1 MKGEIV
7 YNMRI
12 ISVRDS
18 PEYKDKVIK
27 YFQSKWAS
35 KKSLMVYENCISH
48 CITTKNPLPQWY
60 LLMEG
65 DEIIGCA
72 GLITNDFISRMDL
85 YPWMC
90 ALYIEEAHRG
100 NSYGALLLEK
110 AKEDARKGDLLTY
123 IFAQVILN
131 IMRNMVS
138 TT

>member
-1 MKGEIV
+1 
-7 YNMRI
+7 
-12 ISVRDS
+12 
-18 PEYKDKVIK
+18 
-27 YFQSKWAS
+27 
-35 KKSLMVYENCISH
+35 MVYENCISH

-65 DEIIGCA
+65 DEIIGCT

-110 AKEDARKGDLLTY
+110 ARRMQGRADLLTLSCTGH
-123 IFAQVILN
+123 VN
-131 IMRNMVS
+131 IMRNIS
-138 TT
+138 LHG